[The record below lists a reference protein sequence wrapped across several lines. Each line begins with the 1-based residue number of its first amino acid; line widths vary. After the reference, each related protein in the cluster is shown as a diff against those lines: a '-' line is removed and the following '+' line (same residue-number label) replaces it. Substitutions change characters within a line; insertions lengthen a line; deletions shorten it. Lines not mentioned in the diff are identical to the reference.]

1 MQGFTKRELIGSLF
15 CPALTILWGG
25 VRFLV
30 DLTCGLKFTGE
41 GSFRLTAIFAVFI
54 GGILPVILTL
64 THKIHTEQYLKK
76 RIITIIAVY
85 VANGFIG
92 LFGNGVTMLALYMIV
107 GIGAVLFQILKIQD
121 ENTLGKERVVLIL
134 SDPIVYWTIYWF
146 IFWFTEFLE
155 I

>member
-1 MQGFTKRELIGSLF
+1 MREFNRRELIESLF
-15 CPALTILWGG
+15 CPALTILWGS
-25 VRFLV
+25 VRFFA
-30 DLTCGLKFTGE
+30 DLACGLKFTGE

-64 THKIHTEQYLKK
+64 KHKIHTEQYLKK

-85 VANGFIG
+85 VANSFIG
-92 LFGNGVTMLALYMIV
+92 HIGNSVTMFALNMIV

-146 IFWFTEFLE
+146 IFWFTEFLK